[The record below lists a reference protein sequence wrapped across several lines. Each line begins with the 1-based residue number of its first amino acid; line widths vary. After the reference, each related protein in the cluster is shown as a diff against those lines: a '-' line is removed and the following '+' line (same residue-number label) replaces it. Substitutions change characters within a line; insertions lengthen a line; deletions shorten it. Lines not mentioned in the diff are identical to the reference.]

1 MDDNEEDEESQL
13 ACREGLELL
22 CIALALVPSSVENL
36 LKETFFEHF
45 FIDLVLYCPYPIIRH
60 TSSEQIFLLTSRCS
74 QGQGEQLIQ
83 FFLQKQFQLLNQ
95 SSENFKFY
103 SLQSTDFFLLLCRLL
118 SYAYLHHFT
127 PPNLSQQLDDEI
139 EYLKQVTLPIDDH
152 LLRGH
157 LNIAKELLQ
166 FQSSERKRHYGIDQ
180 LLIQQMIEQ
189 YLFPASTLLYHFR
202 LLRRKRLSKQSIL
215 TTDNH
220 DEDHELALLKEPPI
234 AICQSPMSTLAAF
247 DLLVVL
253 GTNCIENLR
262 LIDKYITDLF
272 YTGKRSC
279 SLRVNSFPS
288 LLVPDSS
295 LNEWDFAP
303 LIGPR
308 PNRGFVG
315 LKNGGATCYMNSVLQ
330 QLFMIRSLRSALLS
344 VNISLNHGDDET
356 DDDDQRRETVSPRV
370 SHSINLESL

>member
-1 MDDNEEDEESQL
+1 M

-22 CIALALVPSSVENL
+22 CIALALVLSSVENL

-45 FIDLVLYCPYPIIRH
+45 FIDLILYCPYPIIRH

-74 QGQGEQLIQ
+74 QGQCEQLIQ
-83 FFLQKQFQLLNQ
+83 FFLQKQFQLLNK

-103 SLQSTDFFLLLCRLL
+103 SLQSADFFLLLCRLL
-118 SYAYLHHFT
+118 SYAYVHQIT

-139 EYLKQVTLPIDDH
+139 EYLKHVTLPIDDH

-166 FQSSERKRHYGIDQ
+166 FQNTDRKRHYGIDQ

-189 YLFPASTLLYHFR
+189 YLFPASTLLYQFR
-202 LLRRKRLSKQSIL
+202 TLRRKRLSKQSIL
-215 TTDNH
+215 TTDNPSHNH
-220 DEDHELALLKEPPI
+220 DEDHELDLLKEPPI

-272 YTGKRSC
+272 YTGKR
-279 SLRVNSFPS
+279 
-288 LLVPDSS
+288 
-295 LNEWDFAP
+295 
-303 LIGPR
+303 
-308 PNRGFVG
+308 
-315 LKNGGATCYMNSVLQ
+315 
-330 QLFMIRSLRSALLS
+330 
-344 VNISLNHGDDET
+344 
-356 DDDDQRRETVSPRV
+356 
-370 SHSINLESL
+370 